1 MKSVFLPKTPE
12 TPSVR
17 MDVAQAYIELEGNS
31 YPENAFEF
39 YQQIFDWI
47 DEYFAHGADRL
58 RAIFRLN
65 YLNTSSA
72 KCMLNF
78 MALLQQYH
86 AQDKIISV
94 EWHYE
99 EDDDDMLEIGKAFSV
114 DFTMPFQL
122 VPFSE

>member
-1 MKSVFLPKTPE
+1 MESVYLEKTTE

-17 MDVAQAYIELEGNS
+17 MDVQGAVIDIEGNS

-47 DEYFAHGADRL
+47 DAYFASGADRL
-58 RAIFRLN
+58 RAVFRLN
-65 YLNTSSA
+65 YFNTSSA

-78 MALLQQYH
+78 MTLLQKYH
-86 AQDKIISV
+86 GNDKSITV
-94 EWHYE
+94 EWYYE

-122 VPFSE
+122 LSFTD

>member
-1 MKSVFLPKTPE
+1 MESVFLEKTTE

-17 MDVAQAYIELEGNS
+17 MDVQGGFIELEGNS

-47 DEYFAHGADRL
+47 DAYFSQGADRI
-58 RAIFRLN
+58 RAVFRLN
-65 YLNTSSA
+65 YFNTSSA

-78 MALLQQYH
+78 MTLLQKYH
-86 AQDKIISV
+86 GDDKMITV
-94 EWHYE
+94 EWYYE

-122 VPFSE
+122 LSFVD

>member
-1 MKSVFLPKTPE
+1 MESVFLEKTTE

-17 MDVAQAYIELEGNS
+17 MNVQGGVIEIEGNS

-47 DEYFAHGADRL
+47 DSYFATGTDRL
-58 RAIFRLN
+58 RAVFRLN
-65 YLNTSSA
+65 YFNTSSA

-78 MALLQQYH
+78 MTLLQRYH
-86 AQDKIISV
+86 ADDKIITV
-94 EWHYE
+94 EWYYE

-122 VPFSE
+122 LSFTD

>member
-1 MKSVFLPKTPE
+1 MESVFLSKTTE

-17 MDVAQAYIELEGNS
+17 MDVSGAVVELEGNS

-47 DEYFAHGADRL
+47 DEYFKSGSDRL
-58 RAIFRLN
+58 RAVFRLN
-65 YLNTSSA
+65 YFNTSSA

-78 MALLQQYH
+78 MTLLQKYH
-86 AQDKIISV
+86 GQDKMISV
-94 EWHYE
+94 EWFYE

-122 VPFSE
+122 VSFVE

>member
-1 MKSVFLPKTPE
+1 MDSVFLSKTTE

-17 MDVAQAYIELEGNS
+17 MDVQGGLIELEGNS

-47 DEYFAHGADRL
+47 DAYFSSGADRL
-58 RAIFRLN
+58 RASFRLN
-65 YLNTSSA
+65 YFNTSSA

-78 MALLQQYH
+78 MTLLQKYH
-86 AQDKIISV
+86 ATDKSIAI

-99 EDDDDMLEIGKAFSV
+99 VEDDDMLEIGKAFSV
-114 DFTMPFQL
+114 DFTMPFAI
-122 VPFSE
+122 VSYTD

>member
-1 MKSVFLPKTPE
+1 MESVFLEKTTE

-17 MDVAQAYIELEGNS
+17 MDVQGGFIELEGNS

-47 DEYFAHGADRL
+47 DAYFAQGADRI
-58 RAIFRLN
+58 RAVFRLN
-65 YLNTSSA
+65 YFNTSSA

-78 MALLQQYH
+78 MTLLQKYH
-86 AQDKIISV
+86 GDDKIVTV
-94 EWHYE
+94 EWYYE

-122 VPFSE
+122 LSFVD

>member
-1 MKSVFLPKTPE
+1 MESVFLPKTTE

-17 MDVAQAYIELEGNS
+17 MDIQAGVVELEGNS

-47 DEYFAHGADRL
+47 DAYFSSGASSL
-58 RAIFRLN
+58 NAIFRLN
-65 YLNTSSA
+65 YFNTSSA

-78 MALLQQYH
+78 MTLLQKYH
-86 AQDKIISV
+86 AAEKRITI

-114 DFTMPFQL
+114 DFTMPFQIL
-122 VPFSE
+122 SYTD

>member
-1 MKSVFLPKTPE
+1 MENILLERTTE

-17 MDVAQAYIELEGNS
+17 MDAMLGLVELEGNS

-47 DEYFAHGADRL
+47 DAYFAGGADRI
-58 RAIFRLN
+58 RTVFRLN
-65 YLNTSSA
+65 YFNTSSA

-78 MALLQQYH
+78 MTLLQKYH
-86 AQDKIISV
+86 GADKAVAV

-114 DFTMPFQL
+114 DFTMPFMLQ
-122 VPFSE
+122 PFTD

>member
-1 MKSVFLPKTPE
+1 MESLVLAKTTE

-17 MDVAQAYIELEGNS
+17 MDAQSGMVELEGNS

-47 DEYFAHGADRL
+47 DAYFSSGASSL
-58 RAIFRLN
+58 KASFRLN
-65 YLNTSSA
+65 YFNTSSA

-78 MALLQQYH
+78 MTLLQKYH
-86 AQDKIISV
+86 ANEKQISI

-99 EDDDDMLEIGKAFSV
+99 EEDDDMLEIGKAFSV
-114 DFTMPFQL
+114 DFTMPFVIL
-122 VPFSE
+122 SYTD

>member
-1 MKSVFLPKTPE
+1 MESVYLEKTTE

-17 MDVAQAYIELEGNS
+17 MDVQGGVIDIEGNS

-47 DEYFAHGADRL
+47 DTYFASGADRL
-58 RAIFRLN
+58 RAVFRLN
-65 YLNTSSA
+65 YFNTSSA

-78 MALLQQYH
+78 MTLLQKYH
-86 AQDKIISV
+86 GNDKSITV
-94 EWHYE
+94 EWYYE

-122 VPFSE
+122 LSFTD

>member
-1 MKSVFLPKTPE
+1 MEAVYLEKTTE

-17 MDVAQAYIELEGNS
+17 MDVQGGVIDIEGNS

-47 DEYFAHGADRL
+47 DTYFASGADRL
-58 RAIFRLN
+58 RAVFRLN
-65 YLNTSSA
+65 YFNTSSA

-78 MALLQQYH
+78 MTLLQKYH
-86 AQDKIISV
+86 GNDKSITV
-94 EWHYE
+94 EWYYE

-122 VPFSE
+122 LSFTD

>member
-1 MKSVFLPKTPE
+1 MDSVFLSKTTE

-17 MDVAQAYIELEGNS
+17 MDVDGEFIELEGNS

-47 DEYFAHGADRL
+47 DAYFSSGADRL
-58 RAIFRLN
+58 RASFRLN
-65 YLNTSSA
+65 YFNTSSA

-78 MALLQQYH
+78 MTLLQKYH
-86 AQDKIISV
+86 GADKSIAI

-99 EDDDDMLEIGKAFSV
+99 VEDDDMLEIGKAFSV
-114 DFTMPFQL
+114 DFTMPFAI
-122 VPFSE
+122 VSYTD